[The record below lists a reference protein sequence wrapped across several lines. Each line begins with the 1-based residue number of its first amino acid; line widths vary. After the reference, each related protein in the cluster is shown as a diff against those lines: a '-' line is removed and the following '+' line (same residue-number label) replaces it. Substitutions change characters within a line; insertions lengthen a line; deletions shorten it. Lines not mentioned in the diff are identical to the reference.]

1 MPPLPVPKSYWLT
14 LVITTRLGNRY
25 VFETNS
31 VCSIFLFFF
40 SDYLNKFVKTPVV
53 CKRVILELDK
63 DLPFSFNLEIFLTI
77 LNLFRLFF
85 SSCINKVIFIWFF
98 LFTKFRLEPSPL
110 CYYIFR
116 SFTFSSVILTNLS
129 MRNPEFWPA
138 EN

>member
-85 SSCINKVIFIWFF
+85 SSCINKVIFI
-98 LFTKFRLEPSPL
+98 
-110 CYYIFR
+110 
-116 SFTFSSVILTNLS
+116 
-129 MRNPEFWPA
+129 
-138 EN
+138 